1 MLKKLINF
9 TFLLSFILL
18 NGCGVTDYVTGVDD
32 SEPELTSEIDLE
44 LKSDDD
50 KAIKEMIENQKKID
64 NDNSIS
70 EDNSVTVSD
79 SNEKLDPSP
88 TKEYDSVLIE
98 PEKSNDSPDERVKNE
113 ERKSI
118 TLPEFE
124 KLKLRDKIQ
133 YRIATINFPSGSSNV
148 SYKGQRKIKKI
159 VDIAKK
165 RDAKIKIVGHASK
178 RTKDMPLDKHKLV
191 NFNISYKRAQSVANL
206 VVNKF
211 SFPSS
216 NLVTEAVS
224 DSKPLFREDMPAGTK
239 ANQRTEIFIIY
250 W

>member
-1 MLKKLINF
+1 MIKQSKKCLK
-9 TFLLSFILL
+9 
-18 NGCGVTDYVTGVDD
+18 
-32 SEPELTSEIDLE
+32 
-44 LKSDDD
+44 
-50 KAIKEMIENQKKID
+50 IEKKID
-64 NDNSIS
+64 NDNSTS

-79 SNEKLDPSP
+79 SSEKLDPSP

-98 PEKSNDSPDERVKNE
+98 SEKSKDSLDERVKSE
-113 ERKSI
+113 ERKTI

-250 W
+250 